1 MKISQL
7 ILQLYKG
14 KLENGIP
21 VVIRCI
27 PLSKKYSIRNFK
39 LRLDL
44 LAKLRHTHLISLLG
58 HCIDGI
64 LGERNDSKVF
74 LIYECVSNG
83 NFQTYLSG
91 KLWMYTVSFNV
102 LNCSCSQVT
111 LLGIVRKYEQIQSVI
126 ACCGGFKIL

>member
-1 MKISQL
+1 MMLMKISQWYW
-7 ILQLYKG
+7 QLYRG
-14 KLENGIP
+14 KLESGIP

-44 LAKLRHTHLISLLG
+44 LAKLRHAHLVSLLG

-64 LGERNDSKVF
+64 LGERIDSKVF

-83 NFQTYLSG
+83 SFQTYLSG
-91 KLWMYTVSFNV
+91 K
-102 LNCSCSQVT
+102 
-111 LLGIVRKYEQIQSVI
+111 E
-126 ACCGGFKIL
+126 

>member
-1 MKISQL
+1 MFLEKIMMLMEISQL
-7 ILQLYKG
+7 IFQLYKG
-14 KLENGIP
+14 KLESGIP

-44 LAKLRHTHLISLLG
+44 LAKLRHAHLVLLLG

-74 LIYECVSNG
+74 LVYEFVSNG
-83 NFQTYLSG
+83 SFQTYLSG
-91 KLWMYTVSFNV
+91 KT
-102 LNCSCSQVT
+102 
-111 LLGIVRKYEQIQSVI
+111 
-126 ACCGGFKIL
+126 